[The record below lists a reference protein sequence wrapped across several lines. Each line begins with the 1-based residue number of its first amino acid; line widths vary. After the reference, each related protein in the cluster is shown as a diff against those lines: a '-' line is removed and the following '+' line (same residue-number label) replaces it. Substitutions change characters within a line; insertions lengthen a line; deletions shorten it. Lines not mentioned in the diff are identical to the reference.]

1 MGGPAPAAFSS
12 AAQTYMC
19 RPRGRVQVAIK
30 GEQSNVLLFAGIAF
44 PQRFLQV
51 AGVARAQPLHGRSY
65 GALKSA
71 DSLRP
76 STCMSCLA
84 TRSWSW
90 WSAWSGLSTSTQART
105 GPTCTYG
112 ILITRSQLPNSRSW
126 PSSRSSSNACL
137 HPMRARD
144 NLVQGA
150 WCARRPCSGCCRSLQ
165 PAFSAAPQGW
175 PTS

>member
-12 AAQTYMC
+12 AEQTYMC

-90 WSAWSGLSTSTQART
+90 WSAWSGLSTSTPRSALVCGAARRRRAAT
-105 GPTCTYG
+105 LHEAAAGAPLEG
-112 ILITRSQLPNSRSW
+112 ARPPRGRPRSTRRPR
-126 PSSRSSSNACL
+126 
-137 HPMRARD
+137 RAR
-144 NLVQGA
+144 
-150 WCARRPCSGCCRSLQ
+150 C
-165 PAFSAAPQGW
+165 PAY
-175 PTS
+175 